1 MKDIAEIT
9 SMIITR
15 YGTIG
20 IFLLMFC
27 NGLLLTPSSDW
38 IMCTAGF
45 LSKMG
50 FLNLLIV
57 IIVGT
62 GGNVLG
68 TGVLYFISYIWGE
81 KWIIS
86 LSKSIE
92 KLLIKIRIRESFL
105 RYTLI
110 KDSHLKV
117 LKDYYFARYGMWI
130 VFIFRLVP
138 TLRSVISI
146 PAGIIKMPAH
156 IFFIFTFSG
165 CLLWVI
171 MMTFIGWLLGI
182 QKIELGNYSF
192 IFFALVIL
200 LIIFW
205 FNLFFRKRLEILSR
219 KENF

>member
-1 MKDIAEIT
+1 
-9 SMIITR
+9 
-15 YGTIG
+15 
-20 IFLLMFC
+20 
-27 NGLLLTPSSDW
+27 
-38 IMCTAGF
+38 
-45 LSKMG
+45 MG

-182 QKIELGNYSF
+182 
-192 IFFALVIL
+192 
-200 LIIFW
+200 
-205 FNLFFRKRLEILSR
+205 
-219 KENF
+219 